1 MHQTACF
8 WTPFGS
14 ERVNE
19 SQKLSKSLEK
29 YFYPTFSLFWAK
41 LSLKKFFLIRSEIL
55 GLLESTLP
63 ASYDNSRINRENIP
77 LPIQIKWSKEPEIF
91 CCIFFFCIFGIYI
104 KFPMFWKQIEP
115 HRSSIS
121 EVIDSKRCAYLK
133 E

>member
-77 LPIQIKWSKEPEIF
+77 LPIQINWSKEPEIF
-91 CCIFFFCIFGIYI
+91 CCIFFFFFAFLESTLSFQCFENKLSLIGQV
-104 KFPMFWKQIEP
+104 FPKLSTPRDVLI
-115 HRSSIS
+115 
-121 EVIDSKRCAYLK
+121 
-133 E
+133 

>member
-91 CCIFFFCIFGIYI
+91 CCIFFFFAFLESTLSFQCFENKLSLIGQV
-104 KFPMFWKQIEP
+104 FPKLSTPRDVLI
-115 HRSSIS
+115 
-121 EVIDSKRCAYLK
+121 
-133 E
+133 

>member
-29 YFYPTFSLFWAK
+29 YFYPTFWLFWAK

-91 CCIFFFCIFGIYI
+91 CCIFFFFAFLKSTLSFQCFENKLSLIGQV
-104 KFPMFWKQIEP
+104 FPKLSTPRDVLI
-115 HRSSIS
+115 
-121 EVIDSKRCAYLK
+121 
-133 E
+133 